1 MLLFASHHIKPYTA
15 KHRILS
21 MTSKRQQS
29 RHLPAFILLLL
40 AENPMHGGA
49 LQSALKA
56 RLPALKAD
64 SAAVYRTLQ
73 QLEKDGELQSEW
85 NTSGSGPAIRIYQLT
100 TAGWRKL
107 QFWEEDIKGRMDS
120 LQYFVTA
127 YARLTKPGAD
137 KGKSRI
143 RKNS

>member
-1 MLLFASHHIKPYTA
+1 MLLFASNRITSYTV
-15 KHRILS
+15 KHSILS
-21 MTSKRQQS
+21 MTSKRRQS

-85 NTSGSGPAIRIYQLT
+85 NTSGSGPAIRIYRLT
-100 TAGWRKL
+100 PAGWRKL
-107 QFWEEDIKGRMDS
+107 EFWLEDIKS
-120 LQYFVTA
+120 
-127 YARLTKPGAD
+127 RLRVF
-137 KGKSRI
+137 SI
-143 RKNS
+143 L

>member
-1 MLLFASHHIKPYTA
+1 
-15 KHRILS
+15 
-21 MTSKRQQS
+21 MTSKRRQS

-73 QLEKDGELQSEW
+73 QLEKEGEVLSEW
-85 NTSGSGPAIRIYQLT
+85 DTSGSGPAIRIYRLT
-100 TAGWRKL
+100 PAGWQKL
-107 QFWEEDIKGRMDS
+107 EFWLEDIKQRMEN

-127 YARLTKPGAD
+127 YARLAKPQAGAA
-137 KGKSRI
+137 KGGSD
-143 RKNS
+143 S

>member
-1 MLLFASHHIKPYTA
+1 
-15 KHRILS
+15 
-21 MTSKRQQS
+21 MTSKHRQS

-73 QLEKDGELQSEW
+73 QLEKEGEVLSDW
-85 NTSGSGPAIRIYQLT
+85 DTSGSGPAIRIYRLT
-100 TAGWRKL
+100 PAGWQKL
-107 QFWEEDIKGRMDS
+107 EFWLEDIEQRIEN

-127 YARLTKPGAD
+127 YARLAKPEAGAAD
-137 KGKSRI
+137 S
-143 RKNS
+143 

>member
-1 MLLFASHHIKPYTA
+1 
-15 KHRILS
+15 
-21 MTSKRQQS
+21 MTSTRQQS
-29 RHLPAFILLLL
+29 RHLPAFVLLLL

-107 QFWEEDIKGRMDS
+107 EFWLEDIKGRLDS
-120 LQYFVTA
+120 LQYFVAA

-137 KGKSRI
+137 KGAGRV

>member
-1 MLLFASHHIKPYTA
+1 
-15 KHRILS
+15 

-49 LQSALKA
+49 LQSALKS
-56 RLPALKAD
+56 RLPALKAN

-127 YARLTKPGAD
+127 YARLTKPVAD
-137 KGKSRI
+137 KGTGRI

>member
-1 MLLFASHHIKPYTA
+1 
-15 KHRILS
+15 

-29 RHLPAFILLLL
+29 RHLPAFVLLLL

-49 LQSALKA
+49 LQSALNA

-100 TAGWRKL
+100 RRAGGSWSSGWRTS
-107 QFWEEDIKGRMDS
+107 KGRLDS

-137 KGKSRI
+137 KGTGRV

>member
-1 MLLFASHHIKPYTA
+1 MLLFASNCIIYYTV
-15 KHRILS
+15 KHRQLS
-21 MTSKRQQS
+21 MTSTRRQS

-40 AENPMHGGA
+40 AESPMHGGA
-49 LQSALKA
+49 LQSVLNA

-107 QFWEEDIKGRMDS
+107 EFWLEDIKGRLES

-127 YARLTKPGAD
+127 YARLTKPGA
-137 KGKSRI
+137 
-143 RKNS
+143 

>member
-1 MLLFASHHIKPYTA
+1 M
-15 KHRILS
+15 
-21 MTSKRQQS
+21 
-29 RHLPAFILLLL
+29 
-40 AENPMHGGA
+40 
-49 LQSALKA
+49 
-56 RLPALKAD
+56 
-64 SAAVYRTLQ
+64 YRTLQ
-73 QLEKDGELQSEW
+73 QLEKDGELRSEW
-85 NTSGSGPAIRIYQLT
+85 NTGGSGPAIRIYQLT

-107 QFWEEDIKGRMDS
+107 EFWEEDIKGRMDS